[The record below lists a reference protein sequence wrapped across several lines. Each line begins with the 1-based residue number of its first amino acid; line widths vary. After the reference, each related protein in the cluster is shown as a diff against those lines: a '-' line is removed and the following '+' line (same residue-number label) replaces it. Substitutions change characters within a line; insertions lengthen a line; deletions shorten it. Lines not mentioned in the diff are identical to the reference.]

1 MNDSIMAPISCLK
14 KKYEGKKIEVG
25 EKKKA
30 RSGIHLIKAD
40 HGVTKGGEPLT
51 VLPQFFPISLTE
63 ILIQPLDRKTKTKR
77 ELSTMVRDIHKPTHQ
92 ISIWVNS
99 EKTPLRDQHASH
111 PP

>member
-1 MNDSIMAPISCLK
+1 MNDSFMAPISCLK

-30 RSGIHLIKAD
+30 RSGIHLIKTD
-40 HGVTKGGEPLT
+40 HGVTKGGE
-51 VLPQFFPISLTE
+51 LTE

-92 ISIWVNS
+92 ISI
-99 EKTPLRDQHASH
+99 
-111 PP
+111 